1 MFRLLVQFE
10 QSSCS
15 SEYGAHLYTVMVRI
29 QDWFEYKTQWRIWEI
44 TKKICNYKTHPNR
57 RRISIITLI
66 DPPQKVGPLLT
77 PFFVKRKSL
86 ATHCTC
92 STTGTAGDSLRFNFV
107 CASRFLAYQISSL
120 ACKSKFLTAAT
131 SQKNTTRLSFISTC
145 YSQSQ
150 F

>member
-1 MFRLLVQFE
+1 
-10 QSSCS
+10 
-15 SEYGAHLYTVMVRI
+15 MVRI

-66 DPPQKVGPLLT
+66 DPPQKVGPLPT

-92 STTGTAGDSLRFNFV
+92 STTGTAGDSLRFNFI
-107 CASRFLAYQISSL
+107 CASWPTKYPLLLVNQSSSQL
-120 ACKSKFLTAAT
+120 QQVKRTPPVCHSLVRVTVSHNFRAKCHQEKKGRLT
-131 SQKNTTRLSFISTC
+131 K
-145 YSQSQ
+145 
-150 F
+150 